1 MIKISVI
8 YIGIVVILSA
18 FIAGVPFV
26 LWSDD
31 TAEQVEKVANIP
43 LGQIIRPVSGGASAQ
58 TADGSAATPQPGT
71 PMPAGLEEARAA
83 ILQDLSFTAGAAAPT
98 QAQPAPTQPES
109 PAVLAQS
116 APDSTTPA
124 PAAADS
130 AAQDGIA
137 AAVAAAVES
146 ATRPVDPAQ
155 APDVSPRPK
164 ANPAAT
170 GAGNPAASGGDDL
183 QAMTGLALDGLRQLR
198 GKTLDS
204 LEYLVPKALAE
215 GADDTY
221 IQALQSEAAR

>member
-43 LGQIIRPVSGGASAQ
+43 LGQIIRPVSGGAAAQ
-58 TADGSAATPQPGT
+58 TAGGGSAPASSSGSLAPT

-83 ILQDLSFTAGAAAPT
+83 ILQDLLQSPDAGQSQAAAPAGAAPPVP
-98 QAQPAPTQPES
+98 QANPVP
-109 PAVLAQS
+109 
-116 APDSTTPA
+116 
-124 PAAADS
+124 
-130 AAQDGIA
+130 QDGIA
-137 AAVAAAVES
+137 AAVAAAVQG
-146 ATRPVDPAQ
+146 ATQAADPPAQ

-164 ANPAAT
+164 PNPAAK
-170 GAGNPAASGGDDL
+170 PAAQGGDDL

-204 LEYLVPKALAE
+204 LDYLVPKALAE
-215 GADDTY
+215 GPDDAY
-221 IQALQSEAAR
+221 IQALLSEAAR

>member
-43 LGQIIRPVSGGASAQ
+43 LGQIIRPVSGGAAAQ
-58 TADGSAATPQPGT
+58 TAGGGAAPASSSGSPTPT

-83 ILQDLSFTAGAAAPT
+83 ILQDLLQSPDAG
-98 QAQPAPTQPES
+98 QAQAQ
-109 PAVLAQS
+109 AQS
-116 APDSTTPA
+116 QAAA
-124 PAAADS
+124 PAAAPPPVPQ
-130 AAQDGIA
+130 ANPVPQDGIA
-137 AAVAAAVES
+137 AAVAAAVQG
-146 ATRPVDPAQ
+146 ATQAADPPAQ

-164 ANPAAT
+164 PNPAAK
-170 GAGNPAASGGDDL
+170 PAAQGGDDL

-204 LEYLVPKALAE
+204 LDYLVPKALAE
-215 GADDTY
+215 GPDDAY
-221 IQALQSEAAR
+221 IQALLSEAAR

>member
-43 LGQIIRPVSGGASAQ
+43 LGQIIRPVSGGAAAQ
-58 TADGSAATPQPGT
+58 TAGGGAAPASSSGSPTPT

-83 ILQDLSFTAGAAAPT
+83 ILQDLLQSPDAGHAQAAAPAGAAPPVP
-98 QAQPAPTQPES
+98 QANPVP
-109 PAVLAQS
+109 
-116 APDSTTPA
+116 
-124 PAAADS
+124 
-130 AAQDGIA
+130 QDGIA
-137 AAVAAAVES
+137 AAVAAAVQG
-146 ATRPVDPAQ
+146 ATQAADPPAQ

-164 ANPAAT
+164 PNPAAK
-170 GAGNPAASGGDDL
+170 PAAQGGDDL

-204 LEYLVPKALAE
+204 LDYLVPKALAE
-215 GADDTY
+215 GPDDAY
-221 IQALQSEAAR
+221 IQALLSEAAR